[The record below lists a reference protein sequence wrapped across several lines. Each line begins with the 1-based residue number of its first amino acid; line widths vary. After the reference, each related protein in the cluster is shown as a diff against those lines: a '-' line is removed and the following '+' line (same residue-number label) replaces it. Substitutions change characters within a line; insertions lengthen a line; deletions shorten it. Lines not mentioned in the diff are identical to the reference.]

1 MFRFIGRML
10 LVCFAFLLACIA
22 AAFVIATLGM
32 ERFVT
37 DVQFDQL
44 RDLEDTTGVV
54 RLMAQLEQLAVAGTL
69 LFSVSL
75 LPAVL
80 VVIVG
85 EVARLRSLLYYVTAS
100 GAALAALPLLA
111 GFATSGIGLT
121 EGGLPQLTL
130 VQVLATGGFA
140 GGVVY
145 WLIAGRS
152 A

>member
-1 MFRFIGRML
+1 MFRFIGRLL
-10 LVCFAFLLACIA
+10 LVSFAFVLACIA

-37 DVQFDQL
+37 DVQFDRL
-44 RDLEDTTGVV
+44 RDIEDMSGVV
-54 RLMAQLEQLAVAGTL
+54 RLMAQIEQLAVAGTL
-69 LFSVSL
+69 LFGVSL

-85 EVARLRSLLYYVTAS
+85 EVARLRSALYYVAAS

-111 GFATSGIGLT
+111 GFATSGLSVT
-121 EGGLPQLTL
+121 QAGLPPLTL

-140 GGVVY
+140 GGLVY
-145 WLIAGRS
+145 WLVAGRN